1 MSRLCLYFHIVWTTK
16 CREPLLTP
24 PKEAAVY
31 RCILKLMA
39 KHESYTVLALNG
51 MPDHVHLLLQ
61 TGAQIDLAALMKTL
75 KGVTSAMVNDM
86 TDHAERFRWQEGYF
100 AATVTPS
107 HLPKVLEYVKN
118 QKQRH
123 ASGNT
128 HSAWEETGETTE
140 VEVEKDSSD

>member
-16 CREPLLTP
+16 YREPLLTP

-39 KHESYTVLALNG
+39 QHESYTVLALNG
-51 MPDHVHLLLQ
+51 MP
-61 TGAQIDLAALMKTL
+61 
-75 KGVTSAMVNDM
+75 
-86 TDHAERFRWQEGYF
+86 DHAERFRWQEGYF

-107 HLPKVLEYVKN
+107 HLPKVLEYVQN
-118 QKQRH
+118 QKQHH

-128 HSAWEETGETTE
+128 HSAWDETGETIYR
-140 VEVEKDSSD
+140 SD